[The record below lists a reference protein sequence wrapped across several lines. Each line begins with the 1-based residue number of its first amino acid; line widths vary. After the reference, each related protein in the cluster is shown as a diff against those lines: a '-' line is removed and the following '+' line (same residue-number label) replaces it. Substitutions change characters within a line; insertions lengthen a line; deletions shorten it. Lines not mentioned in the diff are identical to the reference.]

1 MFDRAARGVGLGRA
15 FEHGR
20 SAASRR
26 RTLRKSFHFAFDR
39 RAASGPAVSWGR
51 RSFVFGP
58 RNPFN
63 VSQAFLIAT
72 GAVALAARFHDFFGV
87 VGGTTLGM
95 MIANVPAILPGDRF
109 ARRVPTQLVHG
120 IAAVMFVVLGTLALF
135 GVGV

>member
-39 RAASGPAVSWGR
+39 RSVAS
-51 RSFVFGP
+51 
-58 RNPFN
+58 
-63 VSQAFLIAT
+63 

-87 VGGTTLGM
+87 VAGTTLGM

-109 ARRVPTQLVHG
+109 ARRLPTQPVHG